1 MNSSS
6 TYLASDVSQFGRMR
20 LEAREPTPELAREV
34 AGQFEGLFV
43 QMMLKSMRDAQL
55 GGGIFDTRDSQ
66 MFTEMFDQQIATE
79 ISSSHGLGLSDLVM
93 RQLGFEPETVRRT
106 EPKGTS
112 EAAFGLRQIDT
123 RADAVARTQH
133 SAQSAAWAPEGP
145 AEFVQQ
151 LWSTAQETARKLG
164 VSARGLLAQAA
175 LETGWGR
182 RMPARIDGSSSF
194 NLFGIKADARWQG
207 DRVSQQTL
215 EFRDGVGQREHAQ
228 FRAYESLEQ
237 SFADYAQFLQGNPR
251 YEQVL
256 SAGSDTR
263 QFVQELQ
270 KSGYATDP
278 EYASKLLDIAENTL
292 APLLPE

>member
-1 MNSSS
+1 MDSS
-6 TYLASDVSQFGRMR
+6 TYLASDVTQFARMR
-20 LEAREPTPELAREV
+20 MEAREPTPELAREV
-34 AGQFEGLFV
+34 AGQFEALFV

-66 MFTEMFDQQIATE
+66 MFTEMFDQQIAAE
-79 ISSSHGLGLSDLVM
+79 ISSSHGLGMADMVM
-93 RQLGFEPETVRRT
+93 RQLGFEPEPVRRT
-106 EPKGTS
+106 EPQGS
-112 EAAFGLRQIDT
+112 PLQRIDT
-123 RADAVARTQH
+123 NAGPMARSVE
-133 SAQSAAWAPEGP
+133 SARSEDWAPDGP

-151 LWSTAQETARKLG
+151 LWSIAQDTARKLG

-175 LETGWGR
+175 LETGWGQR
-182 RMPARIDGSSSF
+182 LPTRADGSSSF

-215 EFRDGVGQREHAQ
+215 EFRDGVGQRERAQ
-228 FRAYESLEQ
+228 FRAYESLDE

-256 SAGSDTR
+256 SAGGDTR
-263 QFVQELQ
+263 EFVQALQ

-278 EYASKLLDIAENTL
+278 EYASKLLDIVENTL